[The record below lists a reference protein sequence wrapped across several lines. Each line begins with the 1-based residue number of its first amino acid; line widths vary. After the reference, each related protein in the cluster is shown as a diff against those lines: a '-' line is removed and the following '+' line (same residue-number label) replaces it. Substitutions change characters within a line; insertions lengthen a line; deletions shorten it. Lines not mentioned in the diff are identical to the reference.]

1 MRPYI
6 FQGPMMRAE
15 EESSILRAVASSE
28 KDMEYF
34 EDRKSR
40 LGVFAIISDL
50 DWNPSEIYGQYKSR
64 EKVEQVFDTIKGD
77 LESDRTYLL
86 DSEKVKGF
94 FFIVF
99 LALRIRFSILRA
111 LKNHNLLGWMSV
123 NEIIFELSKM
133 KRIVDKSGA
142 EYFAAVPKRVIR
154 LSICSVI

>member
-1 MRPYI
+1 
-6 FQGPMMRAE
+6 MMRAE
-15 EESSILRAVASSE
+15 EESSILRDVASSK

-34 EDRKSR
+34 DEKKHG

-50 DWNPSEIYGQYKSR
+50 DRNPSDIYEQYKSR
-64 EKVEQVFDTIKGD
+64 EEVEQAFDTMKGD
-77 LESDRTYLL
+77 LESDKIHLR

-111 LKNHNLLGWMSV
+111 LKNHNLLGRMSV

-133 KRIVDKSGA
+133 KRIVDKGGA